1 MSGAFRCQVR
11 LQLSD
16 LDRGVYGQR
25 SIVMAQS
32 PEEPDEHILLRFL
45 SHVLFFDEALAD
57 AHGYTDPHEPDLH
70 ALDLTGQLTLW
81 VECGMPPMK
90 RLTRALGKWKDARFV
105 VLVAGRDEALAVRAQ
120 IVAQKPRNLERLE
133 IHCIPQE
140 FMVWLESVGSRSM
153 EWNATISEHTLYLD
167 SDGQQG
173 EADIAQ
179 LPVLSRFDS
188 SAVH

>member
-16 LDRGVYGQR
+16 LDRDVYGQR
-25 SIVMAQS
+25 TIVMAQS

-45 SHVLFFDEALAD
+45 AHVLFYDESLVD
-57 AHGYTDPHEPDLH
+57 AHGFTDIHEPDLH

-81 VECGMPPMK
+81 VECGIPPMK
-90 RLTRALGKWKDARFV
+90 RLSRALGKWKDARFV
-105 VLVAGRDEALAVRAQ
+105 VLVASQEEALTVRDQ

-133 IHCIPQE
+133 IHCVPQV
-140 FMVWLESVGSRSM
+140 FMAWLESVGSRSM
-153 EWNATISEHTLYLD
+153 AWNATISEHTLYLVC
-167 SDGQQG
+167 DGQQG

-188 SAVH
+188 RSAT